1 MHGAHLCTAHA
12 RVTINGCGQ
21 ILATSWVSFFS
32 GCGQIL
38 ATMDIVSSW
47 VSFFSTVASLLRDR
61 ERNSDI
67 NDKRKVEYY
76 CERLEQ
82 STSHGIW
89 MHQVTVDHVGVNQF
103 CAEVESLES
112 TLSRLKDAMLLMLHH
127 WHHRLQS
134 VTSASQLDMMTSS
147 TKLSFF
153 MS

>member
-1 MHGAHLCTAHA
+1 MHT
-12 RVTINGCGQ
+12 VTINGCGQ
-21 ILATSWVSFFS
+21 MLATSWVSFFS

-47 VSFFSTVASLLRDR
+47 VSFFSTVASLLRDC
-61 ERNSDI
+61 ERNCDI

-112 TLSRLKDAMLLMLHH
+112 TLSRLKMLCYLCCTTSVIDSSQL
-127 WHHRLQS
+127 RLQ
-134 VTSASQLDMMTSS
+134 VSS
-147 TKLSFF
+147 I
-153 MS
+153 